1 MPLPPRTHSVRNAQY
16 TLALLLEDTRLYVE
30 RFDQRARGLGLRLPQ
45 CHLLV
50 YLSDHEGMSQIRLAE
65 LTDLEP
71 MTLVRSLDRLESS
84 ECLERRRDP
93 TDRRAR
99 RIHLKAR
106 GKRLVDEIWR
116 LVHSTD
122 REAVAGIPRKHGRLM
137 IELLEKIRRNLIQE
151 LNVGKLRD
159 YDKAGAETDVV
170 AGREC

>member
-1 MPLPPRTHSVRNAQY
+1 
-16 TLALLLEDTRLYVE
+16 
-30 RFDQRARGLGLRLPQ
+30 
-45 CHLLV
+45 
-50 YLSDHEGMSQIRLAE
+50 MSQIRLAK

-106 GKRLVDEIWR
+106 GKRLVDEIWH
-116 LVHSTD
+116 LVNSTD

-137 IELLEKIRRNLIQE
+137 IELLEKVRRNLIQE
-151 LNVGKLRD
+151 LNTRKLRD
-159 YDKAGAETDVV
+159 YDKAGAETDVI
-170 AGREC
+170 AGRQ

>member
-1 MPLPPRTHSVRNAQY
+1 VPLPPRTHSVRNAQY
-16 TLALLLEDTRLYVE
+16 TLALLLEDTRLYVQ
-30 RFDQRARGLGLRLPQ
+30 RFDQRARGLGLGLPQ

-84 ECLERRRDP
+84 ECLERRRDT

-106 GKRLVDEIWR
+106 GKRLVDEICH
-116 LVHSTD
+116 LVNSTD
-122 REAVAGIPRKHGRLM
+122 RDAVAGIPRKHDRLM
-137 IELLEKIRRNLIQE
+137 IELLEKVRRNLIQE
-151 LNVGKLRD
+151 LNTRKLRG
-159 YDKAGAETDVV
+159 YDKAGAESDVI
-170 AGREC
+170 AGQQY